1 MEYVHFPLY
10 PLSKKQSPINA
21 SLNRKFGFFGKKK
34 NASKKICNTA
44 TADISSSM
52 RSINSLITKNPT
64 VTYSLLFNCKT
75 IIARLLTR
83 CQYKNIE
90 IIMIHSAKTVLLYLK

>member
-10 PLSKKQSPINA
+10 PALYPLYKKQSPINA
-21 SLNRKFGFFGKKK
+21 SLNRKFGRKFGESLDFPAKKK

-52 RSINSLITKNPT
+52 RSTNSLITKNPT
-64 VTYSLLFNCKT
+64 VTYSLLFNHKT
-75 IIARLLTR
+75 IIARLFTE
-83 CQYKNIE
+83 CQ
-90 IIMIHSAKTVLLYLK
+90 

>member
-10 PLSKKQSPINA
+10 PLYKKQSPINA
-21 SLNRKFGFFGKKK
+21 SLNRKYGFFGKKK

-64 VTYSLLFNCKT
+64 VTCSLT
-75 IIARLLTR
+75 IQLQGYNSTFVYRMS
-83 CQYKNIE
+83 IE
-90 IIMIHSAKTVLLYLK
+90 IFRYMIIIYIHSLYE

>member
-10 PLSKKQSPINA
+10 PLYKKQSPINA

-34 NASKKICNTA
+34 NASKKICYTA

-75 IIARLLTR
+75 IIARLLTG
-83 CQYKNIE
+83 CQ
-90 IIMIHSAKTVLLYLK
+90 